1 MRRASSLGSVPTVIL
16 VDGRSGAG
24 KSTFAAMLAASFDEA
39 ALVALD
45 EIYPGWDGLRQGA
58 DTALTQVIRPV
69 LAGRAGEWET
79 WDWARG
85 IPSGRRRVV
94 GPAPVLIVEG
104 AGVLTPASAA
114 VADVRVW
121 LDAPARTRRERALR
135 RDGDAYRPHWERW
148 AAQEEDHLRAH
159 GPRDLADVVLDLP

>member
-1 MRRASSLGSVPTVIL
+1 
-16 VDGRSGAG
+16 
-24 KSTFAAMLAASFDEA
+24 MLAASFDEA

-94 GPAPVLIVEG
+94 GPTPVLIVEG

-121 LDAPARTRRERALR
+121 LESPARTRRERALR

-159 GPRDLADVVLDLP
+159 GPRGLADVVLDLP